1 MLLLLLTTALASFAQ
16 NVTVS
21 IADFEIAPGE
31 QKTVDILVTNDIAY
45 GTDFGGDIYLPE
57 GLQVVA
63 NEDGDYLTR
72 NMTRCTTSH
81 GLTTA
86 TKAENPALAEG
97 QIRFSLVSQS
107 AKTLKGNEGAVL
119 SFTVEATDALAEDS
133 KIELKDAFITNTSA
147 SHVKADCEA
156 NVHNANYITPALTLT
171 AQDFVLTPSKEVTVS
186 FAFATNIEVSA
197 FQADITLPEGLEFVT
212 NEEGDYATFNMSRL
226 TSSHTPGF
234 YLNGNKLNI
243 QLSSSKS
250 SNLKGEDGELF
261 AVTLRATTDLKAES
275 VIAISRVI
283 ASTSA
288 GKRQDIPAIEV
299 KVSNPDVAAKAAA
312 DKAVEELAAQLNQ
325 LTAGMAAYAEEVQA
339 AFKTQLDEAAAA
351 FSAIESAL
359 ATDAA
364 NGDVAANADARHAEM
379 TALQES
385 IAKIAADAADAQKK
399 YEEDAAAAANDAQ
412 YKLDLAAI
420 ADVQDK
426 LDAAKNTV
434 DEYAESVQASFADTI
449 AALENSVA
457 DLTVTAEASY
467 KKGTSVADAAALK
480 ESAAAVVAKIGK
492 LLVDAAA
499 AQNKFEE
506 EAEKAAANEA
516 QYKLDLAAIADVQDK
531 LDAAKNTVDEYAESV
546 QASFV
551 ETIDALEASVD
562 NLTATA
568 KASYQNGTSVADAA
582 ALQESAAAVVAKIE
596 KLLADA
602 ADAQKAYEEA
612 HSKKIG
618 DIDENGTVDINDL
631 TLIRDLILE
640 KISTDEI
647 SESQKKAADVNGDG
661 NISVVDLVT
670 ITNVIVYGNP
680 NGPVASSAMNANA
693 IADVRD
699 YLDLQMAADRM
710 GITLNSTKPYAA
722 IQMDVMLPEGV
733 SLNNVAFAGA
743 SEQVMVAS
751 NVLNNGACRIV
762 MYTTDNSAMLPAAS
776 QLLTLSL
783 AGEGSGVISIGNI
796 IAATAKGE
804 SYALSAVSA
813 NHTIITGI
821 DGVEANGVSKFD
833 VFSINGMQNKSLKK
847 GVNIVRDHA
856 GHVKKML
863 VK

>member
-1 MLLLLLTTALASFAQ
+1 MKVHITINKKVTGSRLHMLLLLLTTALTSFAQ

-86 TKAENPALAEG
+86 TQAENPALAKG

-385 IAKIAADAADAQKK
+385 IAKIAADAAAAQKK

-412 YKLDLAAI
+412 YKVDLAAI
-420 ADVQDK
+420 AAVQDK

-434 DEYAESVQASFADTI
+434 AEYAESVQASFADTI
-449 AALENSVA
+449 TALAASVA
-457 DLTVTAEASY
+457 HLYATAETSY
-467 KKGTSVADAAALK
+467 KNGTSVADAAALK
-480 ESAAAVVAKIGK
+480 DSAAAVVANIEK
-492 LLVDAAA
+492 LLVDADA
-499 AQNKFEE
+499 AQKKYED
-506 EAEKAAANEA
+506 AN
-516 QYKLDLAAIADVQDK
+516 
-531 LDAAKNTVDEYAESV
+531 
-546 QASFV
+546 
-551 ETIDALEASVD
+551 
-562 NLTATA
+562 
-568 KASYQNGTSVADAA
+568 
-582 ALQESAAAVVAKIE
+582 
-596 KLLADA
+596 
-602 ADAQKAYEEA
+602 
-612 HSKKIG
+612 SKKIG
-618 DIDENGTVDINDL
+618 DIDENGLVDINDL

-733 SLNNVAFAGA
+733 SLNDVSFAGA

-762 MYTTDNSAMLPAAS
+762 MYTTDNSAILSGAS

-783 AGEGSGVISIGNI
+783 AGEGCGVISVDNI
-796 IAATAKGE
+796 IVATAKGE
-804 SYALSAVSA
+804 GYELSAVSA

>member
-86 TKAENPALAEG
+86 TQAENPALAEG

-299 KVSNPDVAAKAAA
+299 KVSNPDVDAKAAA
-312 DKAVEELAAQLNQ
+312 DKAVEELAAELNQ
-325 LTAGMAAYAEEVQA
+325 LTAGM
-339 AFKTQLDEAAAA
+339 
-351 FSAIESAL
+351 
-359 ATDAA
+359 
-364 NGDVAANADARHAEM
+364 VA
-379 TALQES
+379 
-385 IAKIAADAADAQKK
+385 
-399 YEEDAAAAANDAQ
+399 
-412 YKLDLAAI
+412 
-420 ADVQDK
+420 
-426 LDAAKNTV
+426 
-434 DEYAESVQASFADTI
+434 
-449 AALENSVA
+449 
-457 DLTVTAEASY
+457 
-467 KKGTSVADAAALK
+467 
-480 ESAAAVVAKIGK
+480 
-492 LLVDAAA
+492 
-499 AQNKFEE
+499 
-506 EAEKAAANEA
+506 
-516 QYKLDLAAIADVQDK
+516 
-531 LDAAKNTVDEYAESV
+531 
-546 QASFV
+546 
-551 ETIDALEASVD
+551 
-562 NLTATA
+562 
-568 KASYQNGTSVADAA
+568 
-582 ALQESAAAVVAKIE
+582 
-596 KLLADA
+596 
-602 ADAQKAYEEA
+602 
-612 HSKKIG
+612 
-618 DIDENGTVDINDL
+618 
-631 TLIRDLILE
+631 
-640 KISTDEI
+640 
-647 SESQKKAADVNGDG
+647 
-661 NISVVDLVT
+661 
-670 ITNVIVYGNP
+670 
-680 NGPVASSAMNANA
+680 
-693 IADVRD
+693 
-699 YLDLQMAADRM
+699 
-710 GITLNSTKPYAA
+710 
-722 IQMDVMLPEGV
+722 
-733 SLNNVAFAGA
+733 
-743 SEQVMVAS
+743 
-751 NVLNNGACRIV
+751 
-762 MYTTDNSAMLPAAS
+762 
-776 QLLTLSL
+776 
-783 AGEGSGVISIGNI
+783 
-796 IAATAKGE
+796 
-804 SYALSAVSA
+804 
-813 NHTIITGI
+813 
-821 DGVEANGVSKFD
+821 
-833 VFSINGMQNKSLKK
+833 
-847 GVNIVRDHA
+847 
-856 GHVKKML
+856 
-863 VK
+863 

>member
-16 NVTVS
+16 IVTVS

-57 GLQVVA
+57 GLKVVA

-86 TKAENPALAEG
+86 TQAENSNLKDR

-133 KIELKDAFITNTSA
+133 RIELKDAFITNTSA

-312 DKAVEELAAQLNQ
+312 DEAVEELAAQLNQ

-385 IAKIAADAADAQKK
+385 IAKIAADAAAAQKK
-399 YEEDAAAAANDAQ
+399 YEEEAAAAANEDQ
-412 YKLDLAAI
+412 YKADVAAI
-420 ADVQDK
+420 AEVQAQF
-426 LDAAKNTV
+426 DAAKKTV
-434 DEYAESVQASFADTI
+434 TGYAESVQASFAETI
-449 AALENSVA
+449 A
-457 DLTVTAEASY
+457 
-467 KKGTSVADAAALK
+467 
-480 ESAAAVVAKIGK
+480 
-492 LLVDAAA
+492 
-499 AQNKFEE
+499 
-506 EAEKAAANEA
+506 
-516 QYKLDLAAIADVQDK
+516 
-531 LDAAKNTVDEYAESV
+531 
-546 QASFV
+546 
-551 ETIDALEASVD
+551 ALEASVD

-568 KASYQNGTSVADAA
+568 EASYQNGTSVADAA
-582 ALQESAAAVVAKIE
+582 ALKDSVAAVVADIE
-596 KLLADA
+596 KLVADA

-618 DIDENGTVDINDL
+618 DIDENGTVDIDDL
-631 TLIRDLILE
+631 SLIRDLILE

-647 SESQKKAADVNGDG
+647 SATQKQAADVNGDG
-661 NISVVDLVT
+661 NISVGDLV
-670 ITNVIVYGNP
+670 IINNVIVYNNP
-680 NGPVASSAMNANA
+680 EGPAASRVMSANANSHELGC
-693 IADVRD
+693 
-699 YLDLQMAADRM
+699 LDLQMTADRM
-710 GITLNSTKPYAA
+710 GVALNSTMPYAA

-743 SEQVMVAS
+743 SEQVIVAS
-751 NVLNNGACRIV
+751 NVLANGACRIV

-833 VFSINGMQNKSLKK
+833 VFNINGMQNKSLKK

>member
-1 MLLLLLTTALASFAQ
+1 MKVHITINKKVTGSRLHMLLLLLTTALASFAQ

-57 GLQVVA
+57 GLKVVA

-86 TKAENPALAEG
+86 TQAENPALAEG

-299 KVSNPDVAAKAAA
+299 KVSNPDVDAKAAA

-399 YEEDAAAAANDAQ
+399 YEEEAAAAAANDAQ

-426 LDAAKNTV
+426 LDAATNTV
-434 DEYAESVQASFADTI
+434 AEYAD
-449 AALENSVA
+449 
-457 DLTVTAEASY
+457 
-467 KKGTSVADAAALK
+467 
-480 ESAAAVVAKIGK
+480 
-492 LLVDAAA
+492 
-499 AQNKFEE
+499 
-506 EAEKAAANEA
+506 
-516 QYKLDLAAIADVQDK
+516 
-531 LDAAKNTVDEYAESV
+531 SV

-596 KLLADA
+596 KLLGDA

-733 SLNNVAFAGA
+733 SLNDVSFAGA

-762 MYTTDNSAMLPAAS
+762 MYTTDNSAILSGAS

-783 AGEGSGVISIGNI
+783 AGEGCGVISVDNI
-796 IAATAKGE
+796 IVATAKGE
-804 SYALSAVSA
+804 GYELSAVSA

>member
-21 IADFEIAPGE
+21 IANFEIAPGE

-57 GLQVVA
+57 GLKVVA

-147 SHVKADCEA
+147 SHVKADCKA
-156 NVHNANYITPALTLT
+156 KVHNANYITPALTLT

-299 KVSNPDVAAKAAA
+299 KVSNPDVDAKAAA

-385 IAKIAADAADAQKK
+385 IAKIAADAAAAQKK
-399 YEEDAAAAANDAQ
+399 Y
-412 YKLDLAAI
+412 
-420 ADVQDK
+420 
-426 LDAAKNTV
+426 
-434 DEYAESVQASFADTI
+434 
-449 AALENSVA
+449 
-457 DLTVTAEASY
+457 
-467 KKGTSVADAAALK
+467 
-480 ESAAAVVAKIGK
+480 
-492 LLVDAAA
+492 
-499 AQNKFEE
+499 EE

-516 QYKLDLAAIADVQDK
+516 QYKVDLAAIADVKDK
-531 LDAAKNTVDEYAESV
+531 LAAAKTTVSGYAESV
-546 QASFV
+546 QASFA
-551 ETIDALEASVD
+551 ETIAALETSVAE
-562 NLTATA
+562 LTKTA
-568 KASYQNGTSVADAA
+568 EISYKNGTSVADAA
-582 ALQESAAAVVAKIE
+582 ALKESADAVVANIE
-596 KLLADA
+596 KLLFDA
-602 ADAQKAYEEA
+602 AAAQKAYEDA
-612 HSKKIG
+612 NSKKIG
-618 DIDENGTVDINDL
+618 DIDENGLVDINDL

-733 SLNNVAFAGA
+733 SLNDVTFAGA

-762 MYTTDNSAMLPAAS
+762 MYTTDNSAILSGAS

-783 AGEGSGVISIGNI
+783 AGEGCGVISVDNI
-796 IAATAKGE
+796 IVATAKGE
-804 SYALSAVSA
+804 GYELSAVSA

-833 VFSINGMQNKSLKK
+833 VFNINGMQNKSLKK

>member
-1 MLLLLLTTALASFAQ
+1 MLLLLLTTVLTSFAQ
-16 NVTVS
+16 TVKVS
-21 IADFEIAPGE
+21 MEDFDIAPGE
-31 QKTVDILVTNDIAY
+31 QRVVDINVTNDVPY
-45 GTDFGGDIYLPE
+45 GTDLGGDIYLPA
-57 GLQVVA
+57 GLKIVP

-72 NMTRCTTSH
+72 NMTRCTSSH
-81 GLTTA
+81 ALTAA
-86 TKAENPALAEG
+86 TKAENSSLIEG
-97 QIRFSLVSQS
+97 QIRCSLVSQS
-107 AKTLKGNEGAVL
+107 GKTLKCNEGAVV
-119 SFTVEATDALAEDS
+119 SFTVEATDELAEDS
-133 KIELKDAFITNTSA
+133 KITLKDAFITNTSA
-147 SHVKADCEA
+147 SNVVADCEA
-156 NVHNANYITPALTLT
+156 NVHNSNYVRPVLTLS
-171 AQDFVLTPSKEVTVS
+171 AQDFELTPTKQLNLS
-186 FAFATNIEVSA
+186 FAFATNREVSA
-197 FQADITLPEGLEFVT
+197 LQADITLPAGLEFVE
-212 NEEGDYATFNMSRL
+212 NEDGEYATFNMSRL
-226 TSSHTPGF
+226 TSSHTPSTT
-234 YLNGNKLNI
+234 LNGNKLNI
-243 QLSSSKS
+243 ILSSTKS

-261 AVTLRATTDLKAES
+261 CITLKATGDLAAES
-275 VIAISRVI
+275 VITIDRVI

-299 KVSNPDVAAKAAA
+299 KVSNPDVDAKAAA

-339 AFKTQLDEAAAA
+339 EFKTQLDEAAAA

-385 IAKIAADAADAQKK
+385 IAKIAADAAAAQKK
-399 YEEDAAAAANDAQ
+399 YEAAANEAQ
-412 YKLDLAAI
+412 HTVDLAAI
-420 ADVQDK
+420 ADVQTQ

-434 DEYAESVQASFADTI
+434 AEYAESVQASFAETV
-449 AALENSVA
+449 AALENSFA
-457 DLTVTAEASY
+457 ELTKTAE
-467 KKGTSVADAAALK
+467 T
-480 ESAAAVVAKIGK
+480 
-492 LLVDAAA
+492 
-499 AQNKFEE
+499 
-506 EAEKAAANEA
+506 
-516 QYKLDLAAIADVQDK
+516 
-531 LDAAKNTVDEYAESV
+531 
-546 QASFV
+546 
-551 ETIDALEASVD
+551 
-562 NLTATA
+562 
-568 KASYQNGTSVADAA
+568 SYQNGTSVADAA
-582 ALQESAAAVVAKIE
+582 ALQESAADVVANIK
-596 KLLADA
+596 KLVADA

-733 SLNNVAFAGA
+733 SLNDVSFAGA

-762 MYTTDNSAMLPAAS
+762 MYTTDNSAILSGAS

-783 AGEGSGVISIGNI
+783 AGEGSGVISVDNI
-796 IAATAKGE
+796 IVATAKGE

>member
-57 GLQVVA
+57 GLKVVA

-86 TKAENPALAEG
+86 TKAENSNLKDG

-156 NVHNANYITPALTLT
+156 NVHNANYITPTLTLT

-299 KVSNPDVAAKAAA
+299 KVSNPDVDAKAAA

-420 ADVQDK
+420 SDVQDK

-434 DEYAESVQASFADTI
+434 AEYAESVQASFADTI
-449 AALENSVA
+449 
-457 DLTVTAEASY
+457 T
-467 KKGTSVADAAALK
+467 
-480 ESAAAVVAKIGK
+480 
-492 LLVDAAA
+492 
-499 AQNKFEE
+499 
-506 EAEKAAANEA
+506 
-516 QYKLDLAAIADVQDK
+516 
-531 LDAAKNTVDEYAESV
+531 
-546 QASFV
+546 
-551 ETIDALEASVD
+551 ALEASVD

-568 KASYQNGTSVADAA
+568 EASYQNGTSVADAA
-582 ALQESAAAVVAKIE
+582 ALQESAAAVVADIE
-596 KLLADA
+596 KLVADA
-602 ADAQKAYEEA
+602 ADAQKKYEEA

-618 DIDENGTVDINDL
+618 DIDENGTVDIDDL
-631 TLIRDLILE
+631 SLIRDLILE

-647 SESQKKAADVNGDG
+647 SATQKQAADVNGDG
-661 NISVVDLVT
+661 NISVGDLV
-670 ITNVIVYGNP
+670 IINNVIVYGNP

-762 MYTTDNSAMLPAAS
+762 MYTTDNSAILSGAS

-783 AGEGSGVISIGNI
+783 AGEGCGVISVDNI
-796 IAATAKGE
+796 IVATAKGE